1 MAKKT
6 FLEVQKQ
13 IEQLQQEAEQL
24 RKQESNEVL
33 ARIKEA
39 IAVYGFTAAELGVAG
54 GAKRGRVPKAVSV
67 KAGRKFSGK
76 AGASAPKYRDQNGN
90 VWSGRGP
97 RPAWFK
103 AALRLASRQKS
114 FLPSKACD
122 CRPRGQQY
130 GESDRAARRSVE
142 TL

>member
-97 RPAWFK
+97 RPGWFK
-103 AALRLASRQKS
+103 AALEAGKSPDELLAK
-114 FLPSKACD
+114 
-122 CRPRGQQY
+122 
-130 GESDRAARRSVE
+130 
-142 TL
+142 

>member
-103 AALRLASRQKS
+103 AALEAGKSAEEFLAKKGLRLSPAGATVR
-114 FLPSKACD
+114 
-122 CRPRGQQY
+122 
-130 GESDRAARRSVE
+130 
-142 TL
+142 

>member
-13 IEQLQQEAEQL
+13 IEQLQKEAELL
-24 RKQESNEVL
+24 RKQEAHEVL

-39 IAVYGFTAAELGVAG
+39 IAVYNFTAAELGFGVG
-54 GAKRGRVPKAVSV
+54 GGKRSAQPAASLKRGRKAN
-67 KAGRKFSGK
+67 GK
-76 AGASAPKYRDQNGN
+76 AAAAPSAKFRDQVGN

-103 AALRLASRQKS
+103 AALESGKAPEDLLAK
-114 FLPSKACD
+114 
-122 CRPRGQQY
+122 
-130 GESDRAARRSVE
+130 
-142 TL
+142 

>member
-13 IEQLQQEAEQL
+13 IEQLQREADKL
-24 RKQESNEVL
+24 RKDEADEVL

-54 GAKRGRVPKAVSV
+54 GIDRGVHRMKTTKRGSKSLAQAS
-67 KAGRKFSGK
+67 S
-76 AGASAPKYRDQNGN
+76 SAPKYRDQDGN
-90 VWSGRGP
+90 LWSGRGP

-103 AALRLASRQKS
+103 AALASGKLAED
-114 FLPSKACD
+114 FLVS
-122 CRPRGQQY
+122 
-130 GESDRAARRSVE
+130 
-142 TL
+142 

>member
-13 IEQLQQEAEQL
+13 IQQLQKQAEQL
-24 RKQESNEVL
+24 RRQEADEVL

-54 GAKRGRVPKAVSV
+54 AIGRGVRRTAVTKPAKQD
-67 KAGRKFSGK
+67 GRK
-76 AGASAPKYRDQNGN
+76 ASAAPKYRDQNGN

-103 AALRLASRQKS
+103 AALEAGTSADALLAK
-114 FLPSKACD
+114 
-122 CRPRGQQY
+122 
-130 GESDRAARRSVE
+130 
-142 TL
+142 